1 MSRVRT
7 AMDQYGEEYEND
19 RKAAADLRAGVA
31 SLEALEGETVRENGA
46 GVEVWRLTLELVK
59 QLNEVL
65 LQTLPSFWKV
75 AKGYMEGKYQK
86 VSSLPTVPA
95 AVLRSLTG
103 LDPTEERQRHRQ
115 RPTKPDTVQSD
126 DSGYPDPLRHPPLPV
141 LHPFLDPG

>member
-1 MSRVRT
+1 MSRVRI
-7 AMDQYGEEYEND
+7 AMDQYGEEFEND

-86 VSSLPTVPA
+86 VGLASRGGRGTSLVADYLA
-95 AVLRSLTG
+95 AR
-103 LDPTEERQRHRQ
+103 PFAEKRARRRQRTSE
-115 RPTKPDTVQSD
+115 PE
-126 DSGYPDPLRHPPLPV
+126 PV
-141 LHPFLDPG
+141 